1 LHEYDVIV
9 VGGGSTGCSILYN
22 LAKRGISNSLLIDR
36 AGQLAAGQTSRS
48 TALVRTHYSS
58 EVLTK
63 MALYSYRFFRNFG
76 RELPGYT
83 AGYVETGL
91 LVGADE
97 ASSGPLLENS
107 AMHRR
112 LGIDS
117 KILSPEEFAAS
128 GIEPMLL
135 GRAFSLFAHE
145 PNAGYAEPS
154 TTASSFA
161 SAACELGAKILVN
174 AEATGIERA
183 PSSMSPSSSPVA
195 PGEGGYRIETTSGPL
210 SCQRLVLATGVWS
223 RLLFAKMGIAL
234 PLKVSRHPVALFGRP
249 ERYQGT
255 RPVVFDFPRSAYYK
269 PEGRDL
275 LFVGS
280 LAHDLDASGE
290 DADPD
295 AYDQGITLDEAADF
309 SEAVVAALPTMGA
322 AGTYRRGYSG
332 VYDNTPDQHPIID
345 ELSRYGYPGVYC
357 VVGLSG
363 HGFKLAPEFGRIVAS
378 LIAEGGF
385 HDYDVSL
392 FNMKRFEDGRPLS
405 GKYGVSTIA

>member
-22 LAKRGISNSLLIDR
+22 LAKRGIGNSLLIDR

-58 EVLTK
+58 EILTK
-63 MALYSYRFFRNFG
+63 MALRSYRFFREFE
-76 RELPGYT
+76 RELPGYR

-97 ASSGPLLENS
+97 GSVGPLLENS

-117 KILSPEEFAAS
+117 RIMKADELAAS

-135 GRAFSLFAHE
+135 GDAFSLFAYE
-145 PNAGYAEPS
+145 PNAGYAEPAA
-154 TTASSFA
+154 TASAFA
-161 SAACELGAKILVN
+161 SAATKLGAKVLVKT
-174 AEATGIERA
+174 EAIAITRA
-183 PSSMSPSSSPVA
+183 SSWPGLA
-195 PGEGGYRIETTSGPL
+195 PRPDGGYRVETSNGPL
-210 SCQRLVLATGVWS
+210 ACKRIVLATGVWAGP
-223 RLLFAKMGIAL
+223 LFARMGINV
-234 PLKVSRHPVALFGRP
+234 PLSVSRHPVAIFGRP
-249 ERYQGT
+249 EQYRGT

-269 PEGRDL
+269 PEGREL

-280 LAHDLDASGE
+280 LAHDLDTVEKGV
-290 DADPD
+290 DPD
-295 AYDQGITLDEAADF
+295 TYEQGITHDEAAGF
-309 SEAVVAALPTMGA
+309 SEAVATALPVMGSS
-322 AGTYRRGYSG
+322 GTYRSGYAG
-332 VYDNTPDQHPIID
+332 AYDNTPDQHPIID
-345 ELSRYGYPGVYC
+345 EFSAHGYPGVFC

-363 HGFKLAPEFGRIVAS
+363 HGFKLAPEFGRIISS
-378 LIAEGGF
+378 LIAQEDF
-385 HDYDVSL
+385 VDYDVSVFSL
-392 FNMKRFEDGRPLS
+392 KRFEQGRALS